1 MRSLVNRYN
10 FIFEPIFLGHCFDLS
25 ICSLLWKYLWFAH
38 SAMRALLAYR
48 LAQDN
53 VSTGPAGDYNLI
65 ACSKAQGT
73 TVVSQR
79 S

>member
-1 MRSLVNRYN
+1 MSTVIIYL
-10 FIFEPIFLGHCFDLS
+10 FEPIFLGHCFDLS

-38 SAMRALLAYR
+38 SAIRALLAYR
-48 LAQDN
+48 LAQDD

-65 ACSKAQGT
+65 SCSKAQGA